1 MAGLVGLLINFVI
14 LLVILGIVYW
24 IVTAIIG
31 AMGLPWGDLAVKI
44 IGVVCLLI
52 ILLWFLSVLQGT
64 GPLFYQSHGPILR

>member
-52 ILLWFLSVLQGT
+52 ILLWFLAVLGGG
-64 GPLFYQSHGPILR
+64 GPLFLPSNHPLYR